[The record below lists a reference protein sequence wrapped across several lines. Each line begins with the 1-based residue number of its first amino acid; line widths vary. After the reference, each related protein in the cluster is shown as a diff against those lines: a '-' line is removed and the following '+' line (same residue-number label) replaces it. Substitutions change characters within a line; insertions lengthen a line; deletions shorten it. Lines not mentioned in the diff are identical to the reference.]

1 LEKVRCPVMAL
12 NGSKDLQVP
21 PRENLVPIAQALAR
35 AGNTDFVVSELP
47 GLNHL
52 FQHAVTGD
60 ESEYGEIKEAISPQV
75 VAMVA
80 DWIVDHT
87 RLPPGDTAPEN

>member
-1 LEKVRCPVMAL
+1 MAL

-35 AGNTDFVVSELP
+35 AGNTDFVIREMP

-52 FQHAVTGD
+52 FQHAVTGS
-60 ESEYGEIKEAISPQV
+60 ESEYARSTEAISPQV
-75 VAMVA
+75 VAMVG
-80 DWIVDHT
+80 DWIVD
-87 RLPPGDTAPEN
+87 RVGKLPFYH